1 MAHFNS
7 IHQHRTSLL
16 SVLLILFWSAGL
28 VFAQTSPTDGMRD
41 NTPKVHA
48 LINARI
54 IIAPGQVIEK
64 GTVVVR
70 NGVIEAA
77 GATVSPPA
85 DARVWDLAGL
95 TIYPGLIETYSNIG
109 LPKTEARPR
118 GTGQAGAEQTPPP
131 RSEPSRG

>member
-1 MAHFNS
+1 MAQFNS
-7 IHQHRTSLL
+7 IRQRHTLRL
-16 SVLLILFWSAGL
+16 SVLLILFWSAAL

-48 LINARI
+48 LTNARI
-54 IIAPGQVIEK
+54 VVAPGQVIEK

-85 DARVWDLAGL
+85 DARVWDLAGH

-109 LPKTEARPR
+109 LPKTETRP
-118 GTGQAGAEQTPPP
+118 
-131 RSEPSRG
+131 